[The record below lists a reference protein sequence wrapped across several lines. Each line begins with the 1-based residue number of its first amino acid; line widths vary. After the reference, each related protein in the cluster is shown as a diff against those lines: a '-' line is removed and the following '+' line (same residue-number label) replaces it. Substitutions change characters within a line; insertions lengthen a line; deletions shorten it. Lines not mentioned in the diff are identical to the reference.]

1 MARSICLARAQPEFM
16 IDFSPNVRPI
26 AAMHARVLV
35 RQGRTGEA
43 LGWAREHGISVEDDL
58 SYVHEYEHITLAR
71 VLLASGSAVQASG
84 LLDRLLQAAEHG
96 GRTGSMI
103 EILVLQALA
112 NDVRGDMRA
121 ALVPL
126 ERALTLAEP
135 EGYVRMFVDE
145 GPRMAA
151 LLQAAAKRGIAP
163 GYVQRLL
170 ADFHPVRPRA
180 NRAPGRIRSRSS
192 R

>member
-1 MARSICLARAQPEFM
+1 
-16 IDFSPNVRPI
+16 
-26 AAMHARVLV
+26 MHARVLV

-71 VLLASGSAVQASG
+71 MLLASGSAVQASG
-84 LLDRLLQAAEHG
+84 LLDRLLQAAEDG

-121 ALVPL
+121 ALVPF

-135 EGYVRMFVDE
+135 EGYVRKFVDE
-145 GPRMAA
+145 GPRIAA

-170 ADFHPVRPRA
+170 ADFIRYGRGRTARQAEFSQDRA
-180 NRAPGRIRSRSS
+180 AE
-192 R
+192 